1 MGNHHGAPLVR
12 VFQAENKKRKFH
24 SNDIVL
30 FPKKVIV
37 KVRTAPIDTKR
48 KIRWDQKSQKMKTSF
63 ADISIPV
70 RNLLPLLTSGK
81 VVSLTFSN

>member
-37 KVRTAPIDTKR
+37 KVRTVST
-48 KIRWDQKSQKMKTSF
+48 QKEK
-63 ADISIPV
+63 
-70 RNLLPLLTSGK
+70 
-81 VVSLTFSN
+81 